1 MNANVSF
8 RNMES
13 SPSLRTYATNKLERI
28 CDKYV
33 QGNVDA
39 SVVMSVEKFWHIADF
54 TLQIKNLTV
63 KASER
68 NEDMYSS
75 IDLALDKIEKQ
86 LRRHKDR
93 LRDHSPTNGQARMF
107 KMGVVSP
114 LANGALDE
122 ESEYEEFAED
132 FELYPEPA
140 SEAEFAN
147 GTNGTAVAAVA
158 KSEATEEATNGAAA
172 ETNGV
177 EASPRVLRNQM
188 YHAKPM
194 SLDEALLQLDLLED
208 RQFFVF
214 TNAATNSINV
224 VYKRDDNNV
233 GLIET

>member
-107 KMGVVSP
+107 KMGVLSP
-114 LANGALDE
+114 LAKGALDE
-122 ESEYEEFAED
+122 ESEFEEFAED
-132 FELYPEPA
+132 FELYPEP
-140 SEAEFAN
+140 SFAVDFAA
-147 GTNGTAVAAVA
+147 GTDGTAVVA
-158 KSEATEEATNGAAA
+158 LVNSEATQEATNGSA
-172 ETNGV
+172 ETSGA

-188 YHAKPM
+188 YQARPM